1 MGVRRSGRSPDS
13 PAPCGHTEG
22 MVDQPPTRIHPFVYR
37 GDNYGGIMT
46 PLFAVLFGAASVF
59 VLYRSLR
66 GDGPPLW
73 FALLWVAL
81 VITLVGTST
90 FLFATKIVVSPT
102 LISWNYLGRRGGT
115 ALVEDIESVGRLGW
129 AMPGWVRLKDGRR
142 IWIQTTPGFK
152 AFRKAIQLFSP
163 GARV

>member
-1 MGVRRSGRSPDS
+1 M
-13 PAPCGHTEG
+13 
-22 MVDQPPTRIHPFVYR
+22 
-37 GDNYGGIMT
+37 
-46 PLFAVLFGAASVF
+46 F

-115 ALVEDIESVGRLGW
+115 ALVEDVESVGRLGW

-152 AFRKAIQLFSP
+152 AFREAIQLFSP